1 MRTMTGIVREPCMR
15 RRKFANSLSIV
26 VTLAL
31 VGYPCSAGAAVIIKT
46 FQVSICVTGPKHP
59 DACKNA
65 GANAQFVVSEDQME
79 SLESQVG
86 QAASIMAF
94 PAKGGSTPAS
104 RQDRHQHHHQDQD
117 SQ

>member
-1 MRTMTGIVREPCMR
+1 MR
-15 RRKFANSLSIV
+15 RRKFANSLPIV

-31 VGYPCSAGAAVIIKT
+31 AGYPCSAGAAVIIKT

-59 DACKNA
+59 DVCKNA

-94 PAKGGSTPAS
+94 PAKGGSPPAS
-104 RQDRHQHHHQDQD
+104 RQDRHQRHHQDQD